1 MWLWLW
7 LIADEGPKTDII
19 CEWEAVLYKE
29 SGEYYYWNKV
39 TGETTWE
46 KPAALSE
53 YEEQK
58 KGAELQDELQKVINP
73 PIDGHL
79 ESDLENAHPLLQK
92 ATSTGV
98 DASEQ
103 DRKVGMAV
111 QEQSVMDSIDDIQL
125 RTTQVHAEAAE
136 QSQSHDICNGSEE
149 KDSLDI
155 FPEVRENPERSE
167 CFPVGT
173 GREHAELQ
181 YQEEAEAETN
191 PAAREKNASDLR
203 DSENNTLHIG
213 PGSDKDMSGGS
224 PVHGVISADGDLSPS
239 NQAEELATD
248 RNISRHIAEH
258 ARRKHQSRLLE
269 RGETLAQ
276 RFKIL
281 AG

>member
-1 MWLWLW
+1 MW

-46 KPAALSE
+46 KPTALSE
-53 YEEQK
+53 YEEWK
-58 KGAELQDELQKVINP
+58 KGSDLQDGLQKDNNP

-79 ESDLENAHPLLQK
+79 ESHLENAQPLLQK
-92 ATSTGV
+92 AMSTGV

-111 QEQSVMDSIDDIQL
+111 QEQSVMGSIDDNQL
-125 RTTQVHAEAAE
+125 RKTQEHAEAAE
-136 QSQSHDICNGSEE
+136 QPQSDDICNGSEE
-149 KDSLDI
+149 KGPLDI
-155 FPEVRENPERSE
+155 FSEVRESPERSE

-181 YQEEAEAETN
+181 YKEEAEADPN
-191 PAAREKNASDLR
+191 PAAREKNAPDLL
-203 DSENNTLHIG
+203 DSENDTLHIG
-213 PGSDKDMSGGS
+213 PGSDKDLSGGS

>member
-1 MWLWLW
+1 MTGLLWLW
-7 LIADEGPKTDII
+7 LVADEGLKTDTV

-53 YEEQK
+53 YEEWK
-58 KGAELQDELQKVINP
+58 KGADLQDGLPKDKNP

-79 ESDLENAHPLLQK
+79 ENAQPLLQT

-111 QEQSVMDSIDDIQL
+111 EGQSVVGRIDDTQL
-125 RTTQVHAEAAE
+125 RTTQNQAEAAE
-136 QSQSHDICNGSEE
+136 QPQSDDVCTGSEE

-155 FPEVRENPERSE
+155 FPEVRENPEKSE

-181 YQEEAEAETN
+181 DKEEAEADPN
-191 PAAREKNASDLR
+191 PVAREQNVSDLW
-203 DSENNTLHIG
+203 DSEGNPLNID
-213 PGSDKDMSGGS
+213 PGSEKEMSGGS
-224 PVHGVISADGDLSPS
+224 PVHGFISADADLSPS
-239 NQAEELATD
+239 NQAKELATD
-248 RNISRHIAEH
+248 RTISRHIAEH